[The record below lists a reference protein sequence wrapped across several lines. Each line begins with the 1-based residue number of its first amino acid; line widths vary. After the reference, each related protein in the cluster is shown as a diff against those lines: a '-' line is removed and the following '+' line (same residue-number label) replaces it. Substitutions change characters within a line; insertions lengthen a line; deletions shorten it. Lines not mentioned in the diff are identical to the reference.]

1 MEIIAVLLII
11 LFSFII
17 LKILA
22 FFLHAGVFMLTF
34 PFKILGIILSVLL
47 VGLILV
53 PLGLAGALISL
64 VLVPLGLLV
73 LLSPLILV
81 AIGIILLLKNS

>member
-34 PFKILGIILSVLL
+34 PFKILGVILSVLL
-47 VGLILV
+47 VGLILI
-53 PLGLAGALISL
+53 PLGLAG
-64 VLVPLGLLV
+64 VLVSLILIQLGLLV
-73 LLSPLILV
+73 FLSPFILLV
-81 AIGIILLLKNS
+81 IGIILLLKNS

>member
-64 VLVPLGLLV
+64 VPLGLLV